1 MIWESLLF
9 MLAFEASF
17 CAVQGSAHLSHTAV
31 VNYHALCVSCVVAAG
46 ISLPQLLRRQ

>member
-17 CAVQGSAHLSHTAV
+17 CAVQGSADLSDTGA

-46 ISLPQLLRRQ
+46 IHLPQLLRRQ